1 MQLVTWPNPCSQSPR
16 SLWKIRYFVDT
27 EFTDFL
33 DCQLISVAIV
43 GEDGR
48 EFYGECSDFDRRQC
62 SAFVREAAL
71 PQLGQGPS
79 RSMPSVQLR
88 DELPAWLLAVPAK
101 PKPILC
107 FHAHAE
113 LLAQSINR
121 LEQGKLA

>member
-1 MQLVTWPNPCSQSPR
+1 MTPR

-79 RSMPSVQLR
+79 RSVRASTFSLSSVPQCGQASPVGLEYGRHQILR
-88 DELPAWLLAVPAK
+88 WV
-101 PKPILC
+101 
-107 FHAHAE
+107 
-113 LLAQSINR
+113 
-121 LEQGKLA
+121 